1 MCWRYTMTQ
10 QLSLVFSSPVSP
22 IYSSLPFSQM
32 PTYMSLKLWH
42 VNAGVSSICNRDQIR
57 STNYFYGSLR
67 RRFSR
72 NSFKKALAVMEVHWW
87 HFYDLTTRRRWPDT
101 NFHSS
106 IKFPCDY
113 SRKKVNYLD
122 VQVIV
127 REGKLITDL
136 YVKPTDSHQ
145 YLDPSSCHPYHCTK
159 SISYIQALRVNWI
172 CSENVSLDLRHN
184 KLEEWLIKRNYNSR
198 VVRKTL

>member
-1 MCWRYTMTQ
+1 MWTHLEQKKKKKIWNSPLPQTLKCPSTFNWRYCGCRMCWRYTMTQ
-10 QLSLVFSSPVSP
+10 HLSLVFSSPVSP

-101 NFHSS
+101 
-106 IKFPCDY
+106 
-113 SRKKVNYLD
+113 
-122 VQVIV
+122 
-127 REGKLITDL
+127 
-136 YVKPTDSHQ
+136 
-145 YLDPSSCHPYHCTK
+145 K

-184 KLEEWLIKRNYNSR
+184 KIEEWLIKRNYNSR